1 MKNLKFSLILL
12 FPICAFAQWT
22 PSPYTSGNISF
33 LTGNVGI
40 GKTANNNKLVVLG
53 TTSLEGSLLISNS
66 FSLSRNNI
74 SGFGYTTL
82 FQAYGSNTST
92 GDNIRIEAAS
102 NVYAGH
108 LELRG
113 GYSEFGWGGNVRI
126 LGGEGISADDWIDV
140 QGITESQGGDVEI
153 KGGNSMLNPGNV
165 FINAGN
171 GGGYNGSAAMRGNIY
186 LAQNGG
192 IVGIGGGGIGSNQ
205 PSTNVNLT
213 NGNLIIGA
221 DNSAYNFFN
230 FKSKGKSYIQS
241 DTLYFKV
248 KKFGIGTEKPTAALE
263 IKSID
268 NLGFKLSSSTRMRI
282 SSPYVDYEMYSVGTK
297 FKLVYYTSSG
307 VETDIFSADGKKIG
321 IGNSELRFKDVNE
334 FGISSLNDG
343 KWHFS
348 YQLNEIT
355 KSDLLVITADGKIG
369 MGTDSPDSKLTV
381 KGNIHTQEVK
391 VDLNGAVAPD
401 YVFDKNYD
409 LKPLAEVE
417 KYIEQNKHLPEV
429 PSGTEMDQN
438 GVNLKEMNLL
448 LLKKIEE
455 LTLHLIEQDK
465 AIRKLS
471 TEVNKLKGD
480 Q

>member
-66 FSLSRNNI
+66 FSLSRSNI
-74 SGFGYTTL
+74 SGMGYTTL
-82 FQAYGSNTST
+82 FQAYGSNPGDSWS
-92 GDNIRIEAAS
+92 GDNIRIEAAQ
-102 NVYAGH
+102 NVYAGD

-113 GYSEFGWGGNVRI
+113 GFSEFGSGGNVSIIGGQGI
-126 LGGEGISADDWIDV
+126 LTDDLIDV
-140 QGITESQGGDVEI
+140 QGIDESQGGDVSI
-153 KGGNSMLNPGNV
+153 QAGNSVAFPGNV
-165 FINAGN
+165 SINAGYGDGILSSHSISGHFGDIKIATQ
-171 GGGYNGSAAMRGNIY
+171 GGTVTIGSSASASPVKMSLGYGNFSIGKGDINVVEGTLIVGSGYNKNALMSFKRSTRSYSIYQGSDSKWHFANQASTDSIATDIMVITYANNI
-186 LAQNGG
+186 
-192 IVGIGGGGIGSNQ
+192 
-205 PSTNVNLT
+205 
-213 NGNLIIGA
+213 
-221 DNSAYNFFN
+221 
-230 FKSKGKSYIQS
+230 
-241 DTLYFKV
+241 
-248 KKFGIGTEKPTAALE
+248 GIGTA
-263 IKSID
+263 
-268 NLGFKLSSSTRMRI
+268 F
-282 SSPYVDYEMYSVGTK
+282 
-297 FKLVYYTSSG
+297 
-307 VETDIFSADGKKIG
+307 
-321 IGNSELRFKDVNE
+321 
-334 FGISSLNDG
+334 
-343 KWHFS
+343 
-348 YQLNEIT
+348 
-355 KSDLLVITADGKIG
+355 
-369 MGTDSPDSKLTV
+369 PDSKLTV